1 MILTMFLLLR
11 ILIPLNARFKAII
24 GKIIAFYIK
33 LFFSYPNFLF
43 RKMGA
48 YTIKILNILNNGIN
62 FTLANLMLIEPLK
75 LIAKNM
81 MK

>member
-1 MILTMFLLLR
+1 
-11 ILIPLNARFKAII
+11 
-24 GKIIAFYIK
+24 
-33 LFFSYPNFLF
+33 
-43 RKMGA
+43 MGA

-75 LIAKNM
+75 LIAKKYDEVGRFTFLLIKCI